1 MTAGHDDRLP
11 RPGNDGKA
19 EVVKPGQKEIRMTDE
34 RQLTMIKQGEA
45 PAVQAPSR
53 IADQPCVDCLD
64 QSPAAE
70 HRRPAIPRRVAF
82 WLLAFVFAATMLGT
96 TLPTPLYDIY
106 QAQWHFSAAI
116 VTVTFAVYAAGVLVT
131 LLLTGRA
138 SDQAGRKPVLAAALG
153 CSALSTVVFILAPNV
168 GVLMAGRILSGF
180 SAGLMT
186 GTATATLTELIPAS
200 ASRRASLA
208 ATAANMGGLGL
219 GPLIAGLFAQYGPH
233 PTVLVFQVYLA
244 VLAAAGLC
252 LFLVPETVSPR
263 RRPVI
268 RFAGL
273 GIPERGRSE
282 FIAAGV
288 AGFAA
293 FSLLGL
299 FAGLAPTF
307 VASVLHEPHHAVHGA
322 VVFGLLAVGTV
333 TQLMLSRFGSRR
345 VVMAGLGLFLVALT
359 LIVAALAAAS
369 MALFLAGT
377 VVGGVA
383 VGAVFLGSLATAN
396 RLAPPG
402 RRGQVVSAYFVLCYC
417 GLLIPVVGV
426 GVASGLIGDF
436 RAVLAFSILLAAL
449 CLFALAGI
457 WRALLPP
464 GPSR

>member
-1 MTAGHDDRLP
+1 MTAERS
-11 RPGNDGKA
+11 
-19 EVVKPGQKEIRMTDE
+19 VTMT
-34 RQLTMIKQGEA
+34 KQGEA
-45 PAVQAPSR
+45 PAVQVPGR
-53 IADQPCVDCLD
+53 IPDQPCADCLD

-70 HRRPAIPRRVAF
+70 LRRPGVPRRVAF

-116 VTVTFAVYAAGVLVT
+116 VTVTFAIYAAGVLLT

-138 SDQAGRKPVLAAALG
+138 SDEAGRKPVLAAALG

-200 ASRRASLA
+200 ASRRASLV

-273 GIPERGRSE
+273 GIPERGRGE

-307 VASVLHEPHHAVHGA
+307 VASVLHEPNHAVQGA

-333 TQLMLSRFGSRR
+333 TQLVLSRFGSRR
-345 VVMAGLGLFLVALT
+345 VVMAGLGLFLAALT
-359 LIVAALAAAS
+359 LIVVALAAAS

-402 RRGQVVSAYFVLCYC
+402 QRGQTVSTFFVLCYA
-417 GLLIPVVGV
+417 GLIIPVVGV
-426 GVASGLIGDF
+426 GVATLFTGDF
-436 RAVLAFSILLAAL
+436 PAVLAFSILLAAL
-449 CLFALAGI
+449 SLFSLTSI
-457 WRALLPP
+457 RRAL
-464 GPSR
+464 

>member
-1 MTAGHDDRLP
+1 MTDDRS
-11 RPGNDGKA
+11 
-19 EVVKPGQKEIRMTDE
+19 VTMT
-34 RQLTMIKQGEA
+34 KQGEP
-45 PAVQAPSR
+45 PAVQAPGR
-53 IADQPCVDCLD
+53 MPDQPCADCLD
-64 QSPAAE
+64 QPPTAEGRGPAV
-70 HRRPAIPRRVAF
+70 PRRVAF

-116 VTVTFAVYAAGVLVT
+116 VTVTFAVYAAGVLLT
-131 LLLTGRA
+131 LLLTGQA

-200 ASRRASLA
+200 ASRRASLV

-233 PTVLVFQVYLA
+233 PTVLVFEVYLA

-273 GIPERGRSE
+273 GIPERGRGE
-282 FIAAGV
+282 FVAAGV
-288 AGFAA
+288 AAFAA

-307 VASVLHEPHHAVHGA
+307 VASVLHEPNHAVQGA

-333 TQLMLSRFGSRR
+333 TQLVLARFGSRR
-345 VVMAGLGLFLVALT
+345 VVMAGLGLFLAALT

-377 VVGGVA
+377 VAGGVA

-402 RRGQVVSAYFVLCYC
+402 RRGQTVSTFFVLCYA
-417 GLLIPVVGV
+417 GLIIPVVGV
-426 GVASGLIGDF
+426 GVATLFTGDF
-436 RAVLAFSILLAAL
+436 PAVLAFSILLAAL
-449 CLFALAGI
+449 SLFSLTSI
-457 WRALLPP
+457 RRAL
-464 GPSR
+464 

>member
-1 MTAGHDDRLP
+1 
-11 RPGNDGKA
+11 
-19 EVVKPGQKEIRMTDE
+19 MTDQ
-34 RQLTMIKQGEA
+34 RPVTLTM
-45 PAVQAPSR
+45 PAVQAPVR
-53 IADQPCVDCLD
+53 IPDQPCADCLD

-70 HRRPAIPRRVAF
+70 GRRPAVPRRVAF

-116 VTVTFAVYAAGVLVT
+116 VTVTFAVYAAGVLLT

-200 ASRRASLA
+200 ASRRASLV
-208 ATAANMGGLGL
+208 ATVANMGGLGL

-252 LFLVPETVSPR
+252 LFLIPETVSPR

-273 GIPERGRSE
+273 GIPERGRGE

-288 AGFAA
+288 AAFAA

-307 VASVLHEPHHAVHGA
+307 VASVLHEPNHAVQGA

-333 TQLMLSRFGSRR
+333 TQLVLARFGSRR
-345 VVMAGLGLFLVALT
+345 VVMAGLSLFLAALA

-402 RRGQVVSAYFVLCYC
+402 RRGQTVSTFFVLCYA
-417 GLLIPVVGV
+417 GLIIPVVGV
-426 GVASGLIGDF
+426 GVATLFTGDLT
-436 RAVLAFSILLAAL
+436 AVLAFSILLAAL
-449 CLFALAGI
+449 SVFSLTSI
-457 WRALLPP
+457 RRAL
-464 GPSR
+464 

>member
-1 MTAGHDDRLP
+1 
-11 RPGNDGKA
+11 
-19 EVVKPGQKEIRMTDE
+19 MTDE
-34 RQLTMIKQGEA
+34 RPVTLTR

-70 HRRPAIPRRVAF
+70 RRRPGVPGRVAF

-116 VTVTFAVYAAGVLVT
+116 VTVTFAVYAAGVLLT

-153 CSALSTVVFILAPNV
+153 CSALSTVVFILAPDV
-168 GVLMAGRILSGF
+168 GVLMVGRILSGF

-186 GTATATLTELIPAS
+186 GTATATLTELIPAL
-200 ASRRASLA
+200 ASRRASLV

-219 GPLIAGLFAQYGPH
+219 GPLITGLFAQYGPH

-273 GIPERGRSE
+273 GIPERGRGE
-282 FIAAGV
+282 FVAAGV
-288 AGFAA
+288 AAFAA

-307 VASVLHEPHHAVHGA
+307 VASVLHEPNHAVQGA
-322 VVFGLLAVGTV
+322 VVFGLLAGFNYWFPKA
-333 TQLMLSRFGSRR
+333 FGIQNMFFGGS
-345 VVMAGLGLFLVALT
+345 GLFLAALT

-402 RRGQVVSAYFVLCYC
+402 RRGQTVSTFFVLCYA
-417 GLLIPVVGV
+417 GLIIPVVGV
-426 GVASGLIGDF
+426 GVATLFVGDF
-436 RAVLAFSILLAAL
+436 PAVLAFSILLAAL
-449 CLFALAGI
+449 SLFSLTSI
-457 WRALLPP
+457 RRAL
-464 GPSR
+464 